1 MRHASPIPLPS
12 PEGDALEL
20 DRYLDGEMPAAEA
33 ATFEAGLARDPVR
46 AAEAARRR
54 AFLDGLQQAGAAWRQ
69 ELRSRTP
76 LELERRIRS
85 SLLAEPPRATL
96 LPPGTVRSRKR
107 LVFALRAAAALA
119 IVGLT
124 VGLWPARRPVAEAV
138 PEPALAA
145 VSLATALAETPDPST
160 CASALDDPRGSP
172 LVREGGFEVLRCA
185 DDRTARL
192 RRIAD
197 LQIVGWAAEPA
208 AGSPRGPDVGLTV
221 LSEHVIFDVRLR
233 GRHEYL
239 AVNRAAFSTLHERL
253 GDRASC
259 FVCHRH
265 SRDGL
270 DNPHRIGQRAWGAP
284 WSADA
289 AEGSGR

>member
-1 MRHASPIPLPS
+1 MRHASHAPLPS

-33 ATFEAGLARDPVR
+33 AAFEADLGRDPVR
-46 AAEAARRR
+46 AAQAERRR
-54 AFLDGLQQAGAAWRQ
+54 AFLDGLRQAGAAWRQ
-69 ELRSRTP
+69 ELRARTP

-85 SLLAEPPRATL
+85 SLPARSPR
-96 LPPGTVRSRKR
+96 RR
-107 LVFALRAAAALA
+107 LVFAVRAAAALA
-119 IVGLT
+119 VVGLT

>member
-1 MRHASPIPLPS
+1 MRHASDSPLPS
-12 PEGDALEL
+12 HEGDALRL
-20 DRYLDGEMPAAEA
+20 DRYLDGEMPVAEA
-33 ATFEAGLARDPVR
+33 ATFEAELLGDPAR

-54 AFLDGLQQAGAAWRQ
+54 AFLGGLQQAGAAWR
-69 ELRSRTP
+69 EGLRARTP
-76 LELERRIRS
+76 LELERRIRAA
-85 SLLAEPPRATL
+85 LPARRPR
-96 LPPGTVRSRKR
+96 RS
-107 LVFALRAAAALA
+107 LVFALRAAVVLA
-119 IVGLT
+119 IVGMT
-124 VGLWPARRPVAEAV
+124 VALWPARRPVAEAV

-145 VSLATALAETPDPST
+145 VSLATALAEAPDPST

-185 DDRTARL
+185 DERTARL

-197 LQIVGWAAEPA
+197 LQIVGWAAEPS

-221 LSEHVIFDVRLR
+221 LREHVIFDVRLR

-253 GDRASC
+253 GERASC